1 MSIAVSP
8 VDPTKLLVGANTIQR
23 IGDDTYFYQGY
34 YYSHNAGTDWA
45 GGDTLPGITSISFDP
60 AVAFD
65 TEGNAFFHFI
75 TYDEGYVKKSTDGGV
90 TWQESSVL
98 PGIGGEADKGHMAI
112 AGNDNIFVGLT
123 HFVQGPGDP
132 VMISRST
139 DGGASFLD
147 AADISGAITS
157 DFSMGVNLAIGSA
170 DEVYAV
176 WAIADDWGADQYG
189 SDGIGFNKS
198 IDGGETWQEPARIFD
213 IDGSRDFWDHK
224 NPDSAEVRMNDFPC
238 IAVDRSGGWRDGTIY
253 MVWGEKGEAPDI
265 SDILFSRSANEG
277 ATWSAPVRIH
287 DDNTSNDQWFP
298 WITIDDLG
306 VIHIVFYDSRN
317 DPNNQLT
324 EVWVAQSIDGGH
336 SFTNFRVSDVA
347 FMPVPIEIPEVNPSY
362 MGDYIGITSTR
373 GKAYA
378 SWMDNRTGIYQAYVD
393 IIDNTVSG
401 TITENTTWSGYKLV
415 TGDVV
420 LNDEVALTID
430 PGTHIA
436 FAENAELYINGIV
449 IAEGTQSDPIIFTG
463 DGGVGLG
470 IGIDD
475 QAWAQFRYC
484 HFTDIGVLSSVDN
497 GAIPDPL
504 NGLCIIE
511 RCTFENGSSVALGIS
526 GVNNR
531 SVIRNCQFS
540 NSQYGIV
547 SWDWAEPEITGCIFT
562 GNDGGI
568 LSAIY
573 SKPLIRGCTFD
584 GNNNGIGLEATI
596 SSAPKL
602 WKVEENAWVC
612 SANNNVFTQCNP
624 AVLASG
630 ESYPRLGFNLNIK
643 NVPEVEG
650 IPEGYGRTGWNRFY
664 DNNVTDIVNNN
675 QFAIYAIGNNWY
687 PPHPLGLV
695 SCSESEADTVGA
707 VVWEPTVYGLV
718 GNNVIT
724 DPPEPDAVALPP
736 GRLAEGEGDFEL
748 ALELYDE
755 MVNNEQSVAAVY
767 GVARCLW
774 QQDNVTGIIDK
785 MDEYSQLYPGSA
797 IEEQSVSILASYK
810 LYLAGNANL
819 NEALEHI
826 DYLKL
831 NYPTTELEP
840 KLLFEEAQ
848 VHEKL
853 QGSAKMMAGAQRQR
867 LPVKAETAYSI
878 LAEKYPDT
886 PLGVL
891 AAIMVGEPPRKN
903 IDSSPLPENFILASN
918 YPNPFNPNT
927 TIRYGLP
934 ENSDVTLIVYD
945 ITGREIIQLVDSRVP
960 AGDRRVIWNG
970 RDRHGNPVA
979 SGLYIYRLVA
989 KSNETKQVFTQS
1001 NKMVLMK

>member
-1 MSIAVSP
+1 MPPLSFSEQSIVNSVTNDSLVIGEFLHSETNEKYLFIVNLEIGPTDIEEFDVTLNGPNSTSLIEDVGLSRSPWDGDENRVAYQVISPDNSTFHVKLDPGEGRLFRVTSGLYGDFTDDLYVSGRARII
-8 VDPTKLLVGANTIQR
+8 DDMTIQPDAEMTVYR
-23 IGDDTYFYQGY
+23 
-34 YYSHNAGTDWA
+34 GTD
-45 GGDTLPGITSISFDP
+45 IT
-60 AVAFD
+60 
-65 TEGNAFFHFI
+65 
-75 TYDEGYVKKSTDGGV
+75 
-90 TWQESSVL
+90 
-98 PGIGGEADKGHMAI
+98 
-112 AGNDNIFVGLT
+112 
-123 HFVQGPGDP
+123 
-132 VMISRST
+132 
-139 DGGASFLD
+139 
-147 AADISGAITS
+147 
-157 DFSMGVNLAIGSA
+157 
-170 DEVYAV
+170 
-176 WAIADDWGADQYG
+176 
-189 SDGIGFNKS
+189 
-198 IDGGETWQEPARIFD
+198 
-213 IDGSRDFWDHK
+213 
-224 NPDSAEVRMNDFPC
+224 
-238 IAVDRSGGWRDGTIY
+238 
-253 MVWGEKGEAPDI
+253 
-265 SDILFSRSANEG
+265 
-277 ATWSAPVRIH
+277 
-287 DDNTSNDQWFP
+287 
-298 WITIDDLG
+298 
-306 VIHIVFYDSRN
+306 
-317 DPNNQLT
+317 
-324 EVWVAQSIDGGH
+324 
-336 SFTNFRVSDVA
+336 
-347 FMPVPIEIPEVNPSY
+347 
-362 MGDYIGITSTR
+362 
-373 GKAYA
+373 
-378 SWMDNRTGIYQAYVD
+378 
-393 IIDNTVSG
+393 
-401 TITENTTWSGYKLV
+401 
-415 TGDVV
+415 
-420 LNDEVALTID
+420 
-430 PGTHIA
+430 
-436 FAENAELYINGIV
+436 FAENAELYIDGNF

-531 SVIRNCQFS
+531 SVVSNCQFS

-602 WKVEENAWVC
+602 WKVSAEEWLC
-612 SANNNVFTQCNP
+612 SANNNVFRQCNP

-630 ESYPRLGFNLNIK
+630 ESYLKLGYAPGSVIIF
-643 NVPEVEG
+643 PDG
-650 IPEGYGRTGWNRFY
+650 SPGGYGVAGWNRFY
-664 DNNVTDIVNNN
+664 DNVTDIVNDNE
-675 QFAIYAIGNNWY
+675 FAVFAIGNNWY
-687 PPHPLGLV
+687 PPNPPGLV
-695 SCSESEADTVGA
+695 GCSESEPDNTTGS
-707 VVWEPTVYGLV
+707 VVWEPTVYGIV
-718 GNNVIT
+718 GDNVIY
-724 DPPEPDAVALPP
+724 PPPGPYQSALPP
-736 GRLAEGEGDFEL
+736 GRLAEAAGNIEL
-748 ALELYDE
+748 ALALYDD
-755 MVNNEQSVAAVY
+755 MVNDEQSVAAVY

-810 LYLAGNANL
+810 LYLAGNVNL
-819 NEALEHI
+819 NEALEHV

-840 KLLFEEAQ
+840 KLLFDEAQ

-853 QGSAKMMAGAQRQR
+853 QGSAKMIAGAQRQR

-891 AAIMVGEPPRKN
+891 AAIMVGKQPRKN
-903 IDSSPLPENFILASN
+903 TDNTVPENFILASN

-934 ENSDVTLIVYD
+934 ESSDVSVIVYD

-960 AGDRRVIWNG
+960 AGDRRVVWNG
-970 RDRHGNPVA
+970 RDQHGNPVA

-989 KSNETKQVFTQS
+989 KSNQTKQVFTQS